1 MKIFVRVKPRARQKK
16 IEKVGKN
23 QYVVSVKEPPQ
34 EGKAN
39 YALIKAL
46 SEYFGVSQTQIKIL
60 RGLTSRQKCVEIL

>member
-16 IEKVGKN
+16 IERVGKN

-46 SEYFGVSQTQIKIL
+46 AEYFGVPRTQIKIL
-60 RGLTSRQKCVEIL
+60 RGVTSRQKCVEIL